1 MDSMVSQ
8 MGNMMQGMSSAQ
20 GSARANTQNTA
31 QLVSQLTQLLNVNPK
46 QAVGGTAALMALASS
61 KMPKKNYNSLINS
74 VPGLSSIAGGA
85 SPLSIFQEWWEETG
99 KKIHTAFKALGMD
112 SSMSSKF
119 APALLEI
126 LNSIP
131 QPEYQSA
138 I

>member
-1 MDSMVSQ
+1 MVSQ

-85 SPLSIFQEWWEETG
+85 SPLSIF
-99 KKIHTAFKALGMD
+99 
-112 SSMSSKF
+112 
-119 APALLEI
+119 
-126 LNSIP
+126 
-131 QPEYQSA
+131 
-138 I
+138 